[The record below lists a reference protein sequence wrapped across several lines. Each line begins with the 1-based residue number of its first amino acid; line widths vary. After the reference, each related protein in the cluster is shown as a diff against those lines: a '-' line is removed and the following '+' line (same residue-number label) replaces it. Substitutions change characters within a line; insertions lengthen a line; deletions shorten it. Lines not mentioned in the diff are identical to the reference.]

1 MGSPRFA
8 AAAAGFAT
16 LAFAAADVHAGGLF
30 LPGIGPSAVARAGAW
45 IATADDPTALATNP
59 AGLGQQW
66 GTVVYIGSTFLDY
79 SMSFARRGNYES
91 EPGETHP
98 WDGQP
103 YPVVTDASKP
113 PIGFGS
119 FQALPTIAVS
129 TDAGLHVKGLRFGA
143 GVFVPTSYPT
153 RSMDASYVF
162 DDPNTPPPPTRY
174 DVVDQQA
181 AIVMLPIGASYAI
194 SDKLLVGARF
204 VWGIA
209 NIKATTYTWGF
220 PGNFNETTTKDSLF
234 HLEATDNFAPAYGA
248 GLLYKLNDDVQLG
261 AQYTSQLSV
270 NAVGTG
276 TAITSKNLVP
286 PVVLE
291 PADQP
296 HCAPGGTAESLKGC
310 IDIALPMSAGIGARY
325 LMHDT
330 DGRAKGDLEL
340 NVQWEN
346 WGADDVSNYKVTV
359 DAKALGIPLKQS
371 IISHGLKDTFSFRL
385 GGAREITDAVALRAG
400 VAYDT
405 KAAKDSWERADLDGA
420 ARFTFAGGGSYKAG
434 KLRIDAGLG
443 YVYEGTRSM
452 GSNPPC
458 NPTSSMA
465 GCDGSGVQTPV
476 ADRTQ
481 PDPIQPLADPNN
493 NNLHMQSPI
502 NSGTITSHYV
512 FFLLAANYQF

>member
-1 MGSPRFA
+1 MGSPRLA

-16 LAFAAADVHAGGLF
+16 LALAANAHAGGLF
-30 LPGIGPSAVARAGAW
+30 LPGIGPTAVARAGAW
-45 IATADDPTALATNP
+45 IATADDPTALMTNP
-59 AGLGQQW
+59 AGIGQQW

-79 SMSFARRGNYES
+79 SMSFARRGTYEA

-98 WDGQP
+98 WTGTP

-119 FQALPTIAVS
+119 YQALPTIAVS
-129 TDAGLHVKGLRFGA
+129 TDAGLHVRGLRFAA

-153 RSMDASYVF
+153 RSMDAGYVF

-181 AIVMLPIGASYAI
+181 AIVMPSLGASYAI
-194 SDKLLVGARF
+194 GDKLLVGARF

-248 GLLYKLNDDVQLG
+248 GALYKLNDDWQVG

-286 PVVLE
+286 PVTLE

-296 HCAPGGTAESLKGC
+296 KCAPGGTATSLKGC
-310 IDIALPMSAGIGARY
+310 INIALPMTAGVGARY
-325 LMHDT
+325 LMRDSA
-330 DGRAKGDLEL
+330 GNVKGDVEYD
-340 NVQWEN
+340 VQWEN
-346 WGADDVSNYKVTV
+346 WSAEPVSNYHVIV
-359 DAKALGIPLKQS
+359 DAKALGIPLKES
-371 IISHGLKDTFSFRL
+371 IISHGLQDTFSLRVA
-385 GGAREITDAVALRAG
+385 GSREINESAGVRIG

-405 KAAKDSWERADLDGA
+405 KAAKDSWERADLDGG
-420 ARFTFAGGGSYKAG
+420 RKLTIAGGASYKMK
-434 KLRIDAGLG
+434 KLKIDLGLG
-443 YVYEGTRSM
+443 YVWQGTRSM
-452 GSNPPC
+452 GSDPPC
-458 NPTSSMA
+458 NPNSTML
-465 GCDGSGVQTPV
+465 GCDGTGTQTPV
-476 ADRTQ
+476 GLRTQ

-493 NNLHMQSPI
+493 TNLHMQSPI
-502 NSGTITSHYV
+502 NSGTITSHYL
-512 FFLLAANYQF
+512 FFLLGVSYHF